1 MGGFSLVPLL
11 LWSGQMHDS
20 IAVKGVDFSV
30 SFPHI
35 SARRFPMTRHKK
47 SRGKKSRG
55 KKSRG

>member
-1 MGGFSLVPLL
+1 
-11 LWSGQMHDS
+11 MHDS